1 MPRSLLTCLLLIV
14 GVGCGS
20 DEQNAAKSAAS
31 AASSAAEKA
40 VTIDLAEQNESGES
54 GTATLTPE
62 GTDQVRVTI
71 QLDGAPTDAQPAH
84 VHKGS
89 CESVGDVL
97 YPLTNVETGSSE
109 TVLDV
114 NLQDLQAAVLSGGLA
129 INVHESTANLE
140 TYVACGD
147 LSL

>member
-1 MPRSLLTCLLLIV
+1 MRRSLVICVLLVV

-20 DEQNAAKSAAS
+20 DEQNAATSAAS
-31 AASSAAEKA
+31 SAPSAAEKA

-62 GTDQVRVTI
+62 GSDQVRVTI
-71 QLDGAPTDAQPAH
+71 DLDGAPADAQPAH

-89 CESVGDVL
+89 CDALGDIL
-97 YPLTNVETGSSE
+97 HPLTNVENGSSD

-114 NLQDLQAAVLSGGLA
+114 NLQDLQAAMLSGGLA
-129 INVHESTANLE
+129 INVHESTVNLE